1 MPPHCAAATLHCRR
15 TVLLHRCTAAML
27 HRRHTVLPPCFGA
40 FTLHHRHAAPPPHS
54 TTATLC
60 CRRAVPEVCVG
71 GVRLVLQVK
80 GDDTILHV
88 VNTLMTLLCVLCPL
102 LRACRCMVHILM
114 LIGARCSQLWRHW
127 VHAGVCFYTGKE
139 AEKTI
144 PRADAGDGGSR
155 EGDTGSRRLVHGP
168 HYNVVWRYMLVLAM
182 VAAGQVTKA
191 VELAAD
197 AARLVTDAAGPET
210 EAGRRRR

>member
-1 MPPHCAAATLHCRR
+1 CLAVPLW
-15 TVLLHRCTAAML
+15 
-27 HRRHTVLPPCFGA
+27 
-40 FTLHHRHAAPPPHS
+40 RHAAVVVSRRHRDLFTGFFTCVFRVFPGC
-54 TTATLC
+54 LC
-60 CRRAVPEVCVG
+60 CPRHLCKRPFLFCWVRVSFAMSVMHPTSAARVRAPSAAAG
-71 GVRLVLQVK
+71 
-80 GDDTILHV
+80 
-88 VNTLMTLLCVLCPL
+88 
-102 LRACRCMVHILM
+102 
-114 LIGARCSQLWRHW
+114 SQLWRHW